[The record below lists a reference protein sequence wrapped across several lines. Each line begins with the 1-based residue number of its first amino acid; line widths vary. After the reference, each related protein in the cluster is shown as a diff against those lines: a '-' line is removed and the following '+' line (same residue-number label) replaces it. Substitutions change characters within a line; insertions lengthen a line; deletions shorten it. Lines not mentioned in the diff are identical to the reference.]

1 MGNLHLSKFSV
12 SEPSNQ
18 SANALWKFN
27 LLNSW
32 RLREVKYENRQFI
45 FTTLFN
51 SGQLHY
57 LMSRVGLDRILV
69 SPLIGS
75 MRLSKFL
82 FTLGISLAVISC
94 ATVRKQDLD
103 AWVGVPVEAL
113 DTHSFFI
120 TVPVYR
126 SITSSGIEIRNY
138 ANGKDIASCFSN
150 ASGNLL
156 MWAHYAQDHKGAVFE
171 LWSLPDEDNHLS
183 VATPVDY
190 SDDPIP
196 FFTKKEWVDDLVGL
210 KRLDITS
217 LYKRY
222 ACTKSKNW
230 AYERE
235 WRVWYPLSK
244 TDKYDFSPIRQ
255 AELRAVYLGCQAEAS
270 FKSDILRLIANRY
283 PETRV
288 FQAKKK
294 INAYALKYTDVI

>member
-1 MGNLHLSKFSV
+1 MIAGCRPFYKYVTSTTAIDMLESGQARYSTPLLFNDPFDTQSGLHFDFDTATLHDAVVDRIVELASSSTEPEVDKNDVWGKVVLEVRRNYKKTGFNKERWMQLTHQSFAALLETIHKTRNDYERHWQEVQLPQMRVFCV
-12 SEPSNQ
+12 SE
-18 SANALWKFN
+18 
-27 LLNSW
+27 
-32 RLREVKYENRQFI
+32 
-45 FTTLFN
+45 
-51 SGQLHY
+51 
-57 LMSRVGLDRILV
+57 D
-69 SPLIGS
+69 
-75 MRLSKFL
+75 
-82 FTLGISLAVISC
+82 
-94 ATVRKQDLD
+94 
-103 AWVGVPVEAL
+103 
-113 DTHSFFI
+113 
-120 TVPVYR
+120 
-126 SITSSGIEIRNY
+126 
-138 ANGKDIASCFSN
+138 KD
-150 ASGNLL
+150 NLL

-255 AELRAVYLGCQAEAS
+255 SELKAVYLGCQAEAS